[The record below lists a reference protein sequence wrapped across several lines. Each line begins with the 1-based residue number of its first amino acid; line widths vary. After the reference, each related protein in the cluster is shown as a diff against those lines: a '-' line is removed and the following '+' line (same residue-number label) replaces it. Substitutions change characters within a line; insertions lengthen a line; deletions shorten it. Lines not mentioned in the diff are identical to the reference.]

1 MKHRQSEFIRHL
13 RAGATE
19 AGWKGARRTRVVL
32 DDIWIAFRKVN
43 NRNPDGEFEPLL
55 MSRLLDELEEQG
67 LIEQMKQRTRDKV
80 SLPLKIW
87 LCATAPPRPPAPPM
101 PHWHPDLYRL
111 AREWPTATPK
121 QRSAYVAVN
130 HWLMSDPDL
139 FPVPLR
145 ERALEIFGTYGSEAD
160 FPMPEKT
167 FDTLR
172 SGPIFGESDRLH
184 TTLRT
189 FTTHPPL
196 LTESFLTEIGDG
208 YYQRVGGGDILLVV
222 ENSATWWSL
231 VHSLPDN
238 HRLGYVAWGL
248 GGTFRASV
256 NTLAD
261 RHGIAEIRYFGDLD
275 LSGIRIPYAA
285 SKTASERGL
294 PTVQPT
300 ERLYGA
306 LLELGRAR
314 GAKERAIDAGEA
326 HALVQWMSA
335 AHRVK
340 VVSLLVAGQRLAQEW
355 VSYRYLTRNTAWHAD
370 LV

>member
-1 MKHRQSEFIRHL
+1 MKLRQSEFIRHL

-19 AGWKGARRTRVVL
+19 AGWNGAHRTRVPL
-32 DDIWIAFRKVN
+32 DDIRTAFRKVN
-43 NRNPDGEFEPLL
+43 NRNPDGEYEPLL
-55 MSRLLDELEEQG
+55 MSRQLDELEDLG
-67 LIEQMKQRTRDKV
+67 LIEQFKQRTRDKV
-80 SLPLKIW
+80 SLPVKIW
-87 LCATAPPRPPAPPM
+87 LCPTAPPRPAVPPM

-111 AREWPTATPK
+111 AGEWPTATPK
-121 QRSAYVAVN
+121 QRAAYVAVN
-130 HWLMSDPDL
+130 QWLMGDPDL

-172 SGPIFGESDRLH
+172 SGTLFGDSTRLH
-184 TTLRT
+184 ATLRT

-196 LTESFLTEIGDG
+196 LAETFLNEIGDG
-208 YYQRVGGGDILLVV
+208 YYQRVGSGDILLVV

-231 VHSLPDN
+231 VHSLPSK

-256 NTLAD
+256 NTLAAK
-261 RHGIAEIRYFGDLD
+261 HHIAEIRYFGDLD
-275 LSGIRIPYAA
+275 LSGIRIPHAA
-285 SKTASERGL
+285 SKTSIDRGH
-294 PTVQPT
+294 PSVQPA
-300 ERLYGA
+300 ECLYGA

-314 GAKERAIDAGEA
+314 GAKEKSIEAGEA
-326 HALVQWMSA
+326 CALAEWMPRA
-335 AHRVK
+335 YRARAVG
-340 VVSLLVAGQRLAQEW
+340 LLVAGQRLAQEW
-355 VSYRYLTRNTAWHAD
+355 VGYRYLTRDTAWHAD

>member
-1 MKHRQSEFIRHL
+1 MKHRQSEFIRRL

-19 AGWKGARRTRVVL
+19 AGWNGARRTRVVL

-87 LCATAPPRPPAPPM
+87 LCATAPPRPPEPPM
-101 PHWHPDLYRL
+101 PQWHPDLYRL
-111 AREWPTATPK
+111 AREWPTATSK

-139 FPVPLR
+139 FPVPIR

-172 SGPIFGESDRLH
+172 SGLIFGDSDRLH
-184 TTLRT
+184 ATLRT

-196 LTESFLTEIGDG
+196 LTETFLTEIGDG

-256 NTLAD
+256 NTLAAK
-261 RHGIAEIRYFGDLD
+261 HGIAEIRYFGDLD

-294 PTVQPT
+294 PAVQPT

-306 LLELGRAR
+306 LLALGRAR
-314 GAKERAIDAGEA
+314 GAKEKAIDAGEA
-326 HALVQWMSA
+326 RALVEWMPA
-335 AHRVK
+335 AHRGRAVG
-340 VVSLLVAGQRLAQEW
+340 LLVAGQRLAQEW
-355 VSYRYLTRNTAWHAD
+355 VGYRYLTRNTAWHAD